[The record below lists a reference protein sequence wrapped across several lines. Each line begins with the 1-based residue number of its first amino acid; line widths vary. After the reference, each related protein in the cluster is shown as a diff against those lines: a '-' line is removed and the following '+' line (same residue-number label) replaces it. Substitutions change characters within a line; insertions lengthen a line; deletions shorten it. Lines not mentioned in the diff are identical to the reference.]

1 MKIYNSLSRKK
12 EEFIPIEPGKVK
24 MYVCGP
30 TVYNYFHIGNART
43 FLFFDVVRRYFEF
56 KGYEVIY
63 VQNITDIDDKLINQS
78 IKEKIPFS
86 EIAEKYI
93 KAFFDDIKAL
103 GLKEATFYPKATEY
117 MNEMIDLIAELEKK
131 GFAYEVNG
139 DVYFS
144 VNSFKDYGK
153 LSGKKLDELR
163 FGARV
168 EANLQKRHPADFTLW
183 KKAKPNEPSWQSPW
197 GKGRPG
203 WHTECVVISQKILGE
218 NFDIHCGA
226 VDLIFPH
233 HENEIAQAEA
243 LSRKPFVNYWMH
255 GGFLNISGE
264 KMSKSLDNFFLA
276 RDVLEKFDT
285 EAIRF
290 FFLSKNYRSSIDF
303 SEDILRESAQ
313 AMKNLYSF
321 LQEINYLT
329 FMHEEASYSD
339 EQLEF
344 KEDFEDAMDNDF
356 GTAKA
361 IAILFTITQKIQWY
375 LRYDP
380 ENQDYKQ
387 YAHLLVELGRV
398 LGFFSNSNLVEKL
411 KPNLK
416 NLPKELIEL
425 LIKYRT
431 IFKEEKNWKY
441 ADQIREDL
449 DKLGIKLKD
458 TKTGT
463 KWSLAR

>member
-12 EEFIPIEPGKVK
+12 EEFIPLEPGKIK

-30 TVYNYFHIGNART
+30 TVYYYFHIGNART

-56 KGYEVIY
+56 KGFEVIY

-117 MNEMIDLIAELEKK
+117 MNEMIDLIAKLEKK
-131 GFAYEVNG
+131 GFAYETNG

-153 LSGKKLDELR
+153 LSGKKLDELKT
-163 FGARV
+163 GARV
-168 EANLQKRHPADFTLW
+168 EENLQKRRPADFTLW
-183 KKAKPNEPSWQSPW
+183 KKAKPGEPSWQSPW

-203 WHTECVVISQKILGE
+203 WHTECVVISQKILGDS
-218 NFDIHCGA
+218 FDIHCGA

-243 LSRKPFVNYWMH
+243 LSGKPFVNYWMH

-264 KMSKSLDNFFLA
+264 KMSKSLDNFFLT
-276 RDVLEKFDT
+276 RDVLKKFDA

-290 FFLSKNYRSSIDF
+290 FFLSKNYRSPIDF
-303 SEDILRESAQ
+303 NEDILIESAQ

-321 LQEINYLT
+321 LQEVDYLSFMNENPEYSENQIQLKDEFIN
-329 FMHEEASYSD
+329 
-339 EQLEF
+339 
-344 KEDFEDAMDNDF
+344 AMDDDF
-356 GTAKA
+356 NTAKA
-361 IAILFTITQKIQWY
+361 IAVMFKIKN
-375 LRYDP
+375 LLTHNK
-380 ENQDYKQ
+380 ENELKQ
-387 YAHLLVELGRV
+387 YAHLLVELGRA
-398 LGFFSNSNLVEKL
+398 LGFFSNLEEILKQNLSDISE
-411 KPNLK
+411 
-416 NLPKELIEL
+416 ELIEL

-431 IFKEEKNWKY
+431 IFKQEKNWNY
-441 ADQIREDL
+441 ADQIREEL
-449 DKLGIKLKD
+449 DKLGVKLKD

-463 KWSLAR
+463 EWSLDR

>member
-12 EEFIPIEPGKVK
+12 EEFIPLEPGKIK

-30 TVYNYFHIGNART
+30 TVYYYFHIGNART

-56 KGYEVIY
+56 KGFEVIY

-117 MNEMIDLIAELEKK
+117 MNEMIDLIAKLEKK
-131 GFAYEVNG
+131 GFAYETNG

-153 LSGKKLDELR
+153 LSGKKLDELKT
-163 FGARV
+163 GARV
-168 EANLQKRHPADFTLW
+168 EENLQKRRPADFTLW
-183 KKAKPNEPSWQSPW
+183 KKAKPGEPSWQSPW

-203 WHTECVVISQKILGE
+203 WHTECVVISQKILGDS
-218 NFDIHCGA
+218 FDIHCGA

-243 LSRKPFVNYWMH
+243 LSGKPFVNYWMH

-264 KMSKSLDNFFLA
+264 KMSKSLDNFFLT
-276 RDVLEKFDT
+276 RDVLKKFDA

-303 SEDILRESAQ
+303 SEDILQESAQ

-321 LQEINYLT
+321 LQQVDYLS
-329 FMHEEASYSD
+329 FMNENSEYS
-339 EQLEF
+339 ENQIQLKNEF
-344 KEDFEDAMDNDF
+344 IYAMDDDF
-356 GTAKA
+356 NTAKA
-361 IAILFTITQKIQWY
+361 IAVMFKIRN
-375 LRYDP
+375 LLAHNK
-380 ENQDYKQ
+380 ESELKQ

-398 LGFFSNSNLVEKL
+398 LGFFSNLEEILKQNLSDISE
-411 KPNLK
+411 
-416 NLPKELIEL
+416 ELIEL

-431 IFKEEKNWKY
+431 IFKQEKNWNY
-441 ADQIREDL
+441 ADQIREEL
-449 DKLGIKLKD
+449 DKLGVKLKD

-463 KWSLAR
+463 EWSLDR